1 MSGATCILVVVHFA
15 ELTSDPAT
23 STISSEIDLWLSRIT
38 KDEAGESILWA
49 SDHRATPEDW
59 VAARHVEHLA
69 VLLSTCSRSNN
80 NVCQVYGARDS
91 RVTRSTNVIG
101 LQPSRGPQGGFAV
114 LLHDRGRECLGD
126 IRRVGY
132 RFDNYDAF
140 SAMAAAEISWAWVT
154 SGLLSHELTIRAR
167 RG

>member
-1 MSGATCILVVVHFA
+1 VSGATRILVFVHHA

-23 STISSEIDLWLSRIT
+23 STIGSEIDLWLSHFAE
-38 KDEAGESILWA
+38 DEPGESIFWA
-49 SDHRATPEDW
+49 SDHRADSEDW

-91 RVTRSTNVIG
+91 RVGRSTNVIG
-101 LQPSRGPQGGFAV
+101 LQPSRGPEGGFAV

-126 IRRVGY
+126 IRRIGY

-140 SAMAAAEISWAWVT
+140 SAIAAAEISWAWVA
-154 SGLLSHELTIRAR
+154 SGVLPAELTVRAR